1 MSVLVS
7 YLELVVPVSY
17 GSKLTYRYIYLNG
30 IPTIVVPVGYR
41 YVVTHD
47 LSMSPSDD
55 HAMLISQP
63 RPKITCDLAWNIY
76 IFHCV
81 SDGRVHSYRCN
92 P

>member
-1 MSVLVS
+1 M
-7 YLELVVPVSY
+7 PVSY

-30 IPTIVVPVGYR
+30 IPTITVPVVYR

-47 LSMSPSDD
+47 LSMFPSDD
-55 HAMLISQP
+55 QAMLISQP

-76 IFHCV
+76 I
-81 SDGRVHSYRCN
+81 